1 MMQDAL
7 SAITYSSRIR
17 ATFVAHSSSLASS
30 TPILLFSSSSSGDT
44 SQSSLHRRTSS
55 SNAAMN
61 ELGLNGNSRRPS
73 SRLPPSRRVGSGGRL
88 LGRSRRLGRSYPSNA
103 SNNSLENRQ
112 PQAVLFP
119 VSAIHIAQK
128 IDLQPVLS
136 SIFAKDYIRKQHLS
150 NKNSFVVELPPNKPH
165 DPTIPGPPP
174 PPRYVAVFRFGSIVG
189 FNIDPREMSV
199 LVSDIKKFATEPVAN
214 GLERQEKFGVLLK
227 GNNEDEQQQNQPDQ
241 LYYHHHHHPT
251 EERTDETAA
260 ANNTVT
266 ATPTKTVTGDFCI
279 VPELDLNGVA
289 VISHIMAQTVALDS
303 YNGMVDDMLS
313 EFAKINETVTKT
325 GSLTRDHKDFLF
337 KSVAQN
343 NSIFIDMISKI
354 RIKDRSDTVW
364 NLTKYENI
372 HYGMKEEF
380 EIDDR
385 FDHIEFKLNLIQ
397 QNSKFFLEVLQDKN
411 SNFLEWTIVILIL
424 VECCLMCVEM
434 SGFGEIMFGNI
445 SKMLGLSSGS
455 HQLVTE
461 AATTMATTPTEA
473 TDIVAS
479 SAPSQK

>member
-1 MMQDAL
+1 MD
-7 SAITYSSRIR
+7 
-17 ATFVAHSSSLASS
+17 
-30 TPILLFSSSSSGDT
+30 D
-44 SQSSLHRRTSS
+44 
-55 SNAAMN
+55 
-61 ELGLNGNSRRPS
+61 LGLDANSRRPR
-73 SRLPPSRRVGSGGRL
+73 SRLSPSRRVGSGGRL
-88 LGRSRRLGRSYPSNA
+88 LGRSRRLGRFYP
-103 SNNSLENRQ
+103 SNNSLENSLEHRQ
-112 PQAVLFP
+112 PSQSVLFP
-119 VSAIHIAQK
+119 VFAIHIAQK
-128 IDLQPVLS
+128 IDLPPLLS
-136 SIFAKDYIRKQHLS
+136 SVFAQDSIRKQQWF

-165 DPTIPGPPP
+165 DPMKPGPPP

-189 FNIDPREMSV
+189 FNIDPREMNV
-199 LVSDIKKFATEPVAN
+199 LVSDIKKHATEPVFD
-214 GLERQEKFGVLLK
+214 GLERREKFAVLLK
-227 GNNEDEQQQNQPDQ
+227 GNHEDEQEQQET
-241 LYYHHHHHPT
+241 LYYHHSGD
-251 EERTDETAA
+251 ERTGETAA
-260 ANNTVT
+260 ASNAVTTVM
-266 ATPTKTVTGDFCI
+266 PTKTVTGDFCI

-313 EFAKINETVTKT
+313 KFAKINETVTKT

-354 RIKDRSDTVW
+354 RIKDRSDTAW
-364 NLTKYENI
+364 NLTKYEKI

-397 QNSKFFLEVLQDKN
+397 QNAKFFLEVLQDKN

-434 SGFGEIMFGNI
+434 SGFGEVMFGNI

-455 HQLVTE
+455 HHLVAE
-461 AATTMATTPTEA
+461 SATTMATTPTEA
-473 TDIVAS
+473 TEIVTS
-479 SAPSQK
+479 SAQSQK